1 MTQCRERIL
10 LFASAVGLA
19 FSAAAQSTP
28 PAASQE
34 HLSQRADN
42 QWLVNFNDTDI
53 SAVIQQIGKVTGEN
67 YVIGNN
73 ITGKISVVSQTPLKK
88 NEVEELLRS
97 VLYVNGFSIVPSG
110 NILMIRPNEDAKK
123 NKIAIDTKGK
133 ISGEAFVARV
143 LSVKY
148 ALLPDLLQAV
158 QPLVSDFAVVKALPD
173 SNALL
178 VVDKADNVQKIAQLI
193 SELDYPETDSMQ
205 TVRLTKAW
213 VGNVMPLL
221 EKLAPRELGASG
233 NRALSPI
240 RLVGDEQN
248 NTIILKGDKDARTRI
263 AAMIAELDKVEDD
276 TDAIQV
282 ISLHN
287 ADATK
292 TADILK
298 EMFASSS
305 TTTSSASPAGTSASA
320 PPSVSSTTAPEVLI
334 KANPMTN
341 AILVHATP
349 AIVEQIR
356 RALAQLDVQRPQ
368 VLIEAAIVEINDSL
382 LDELGI
388 QFGAGD
394 AGFTSGLVA
403 TSLGT
408 TNNITLNN
416 YLTQAGRTN
425 SNLISGGLTA
435 AIGSNKFGVLVKAL
449 ASDTRANLLSTPS
462 ITTVA
467 NEEATILVGQNVPF
481 LTGSYAQATT
491 NSGNVN
497 PFNTIQRQDIGVSL
511 KVTPQINEG
520 GRLTMKI
527 EQEVSSISPTA
538 VAGAADIVTNKRDI
552 HTTVMANNGQTVVLG
567 GLISNDKTIA
577 NNKVPILG
585 DIPILGTLFQSNSIT
600 HAKNNLLVF
609 LRPSIL
615 ISDENVSGTNL
626 RKYNGIWELRLG
638 EDAKKMPLTPE
649 NVTPEMEKNYD
660 GKFIQHE
667 DYSALPWLKDK
678 PEDSQ

>member
-1 MTQCRERIL
+1 
-10 LFASAVGLA
+10 
-19 FSAAAQSTP
+19 
-28 PAASQE
+28 
-34 HLSQRADN
+34 
-42 QWLVNFNDTDI
+42 
-53 SAVIQQIGKVTGEN
+53 
-67 YVIGNN
+67 
-73 ITGKISVVSQTPLKK
+73 
-88 NEVEELLRS
+88 
-97 VLYVNGFSIVPSG
+97 
-110 NILMIRPNEDAKK
+110 
-123 NKIAIDTKGK
+123 
-133 ISGEAFVARV
+133 
-143 LSVKY
+143 
-148 ALLPDLLQAV
+148 
-158 QPLVSDFAVVKALPD
+158 
-173 SNALL
+173 
-178 VVDKADNVQKIAQLI
+178 
-193 SELDYPETDSMQ
+193 
-205 TVRLTKAW
+205 
-213 VGNVMPLL
+213 
-221 EKLAPRELGASG
+221 
-233 NRALSPI
+233 
-240 RLVGDEQN
+240 
-248 NTIILKGDKDARTRI
+248 
-263 AAMIAELDKVEDD
+263 
-276 TDAIQV
+276 
-282 ISLHN
+282 
-287 ADATK
+287 
-292 TADILK
+292 
-298 EMFASSS
+298 
-305 TTTSSASPAGTSASA
+305 
-320 PPSVSSTTAPEVLI
+320 
-334 KANPMTN
+334 MTN

-435 AIGSNKFGVLVKAL
+435 ASGSNKFGVLVKAL
-449 ASDTRANLLSTPS
+449 ASDTRANLLATPS